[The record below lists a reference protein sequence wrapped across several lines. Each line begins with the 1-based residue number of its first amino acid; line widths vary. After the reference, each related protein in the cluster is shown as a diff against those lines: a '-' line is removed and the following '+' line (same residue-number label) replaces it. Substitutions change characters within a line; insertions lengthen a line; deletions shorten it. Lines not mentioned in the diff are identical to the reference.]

1 MRKIILTFM
10 LGIFAYTA
18 NAQFSAGATFGLPTG
33 DIEDF
38 YTFALSVEVNYMFDS
53 ESDVAFGIASGYH
66 TYIGDKLDIL
76 GTEVKLDNASF
87 LPLAGA
93 IRFAAS
99 EKFSLGADVGYAIGL
114 APDGNDG
121 GFYYRPM
128 VAYAVGENASINLSY
143 SGVGVDGG
151 TFSNI
156 GLGIMFGL

>member
-1 MRKIILTFM
+1 MKKIILTLM
-10 LGIFAYTA
+10 LGVFAFTA

-33 DIEDF
+33 DAEAG
-38 YTFALSVEVNYMFDS
+38 YTFALGIDINYMFES
-53 ESDVAFGIASGYH
+53 ESDVAFGVASGYL
-66 TYIGDKLDIL
+66 TYFGDEIL
-76 GTEVKLDNASF
+76 GIEIDNAGF

-93 IRFAAS
+93 VRFAAS
-99 EKFSLGADVGYAIGL
+99 DKFSLGADVGYAIGL

-128 VAYAVGENASINLSY
+128 VAYAVG
-143 SGVGVDGG
+143 G